1 MEITVLI
8 EPLVEGNRCRA
19 TSLSLPGFVSEGA
32 SREEA
37 LARVRQL
44 ILEQLAHAEIARIE
58 VQLPGKAHPWMAF
71 AGTWKDRP
79 DLAEFEQN
87 IREYRRQIDGDPDR
101 P

>member
-8 EPLVEGNRCRA
+8 EPAEGNRYRA

-37 LARVRQL
+37 LAQLGQL
-44 ILEQLAHAEIARIE
+44 IHDQLAHAEITKIE
-58 VQLPGKAHPWMAF
+58 VQLPSEPHPLMAF
-71 AGTWKDRP
+71 AGTWKDCP

-87 IREYRRQIDGDPDR
+87 IREYRRQIDADPDR

>member
-1 MEITVLI
+1 MEITVLM
-8 EPLVEGNRCRA
+8 EPGEGNRVRA

-37 LARVRQL
+37 LARLGQMIRD
-44 ILEQLAHAEIARIE
+44 QLAHAEITKIE
-58 VQLPGKAHPWMAF
+58 VQLPCDSHPLMAL

-87 IREYRRQIDGDPDR
+87 IREYRRQIDADPDR

>member
-8 EPLVEGNRCRA
+8 EPGEGTCYRA

-37 LARVRQL
+37 LDRLRQR
-44 ILEQLAHAEIARIE
+44 IHAQLAHADIAKIE
-58 VQLPGKAHPWMAF
+58 VQLPGEPHPWMAF
-71 AGTWKDRP
+71 AGTWKDHP

-87 IREYRRQIDGDPDR
+87 IRENRRQTDADRDR

>member
-1 MEITVLI
+1 MEITVLV
-8 EPLVEGNRCRA
+8 EPGEGNRYRA
-19 TSLSLPGFVSEGA
+19 SSLSLPGFVSEGA

-37 LARVRQL
+37 LDRLRQL
-44 ILEQLAHAEIARIE
+44 ISEQLAHAQIAKIE
-58 VQLPGKAHPWMAF
+58 VTIPVKPHPGMAF

-87 IREYRRQIDGDPDR
+87 IRDYRRQIDADPDR

>member
-1 MEITVLI
+1 MEITVLM
-8 EPLVEGNRCRA
+8 EPGEGNRYRA

-37 LARVRQL
+37 LARLRQL
-44 ILEQLAHAEIARIE
+44 IRDQLAHAEIAKIE
-58 VQLPGKAHPWMAF
+58 VQLPGKPHPWMAF

-87 IREYRRQIDGDPDR
+87 IRDYRRQIDADPDR